1 MKEQYGNKSDK
12 IIIVSPSD
20 IHMREKI
27 LRESFAEQKSEIQK
41 KSPVKYRRDF
51 FFRK

>member
-1 MKEQYGNKSDK
+1 MKKQLGNTTDK
-12 IIIVSPSD
+12 IIIVDKSD
-20 IHMREKI
+20 IHLREKV